1 MMIIYD
7 GIEDVR
13 GTHRNQPRIE
23 NSDDRPSGRM
33 RTVICKVE
41 KHAIGGKEKGARN
54 KNRDGGFF
62 HECAIGVRSEVLHAR
77 VIVITIVTIF
87 LARAQVTVNCAQITS
102 IHLFL
107 RLSPC
112 PETTLRARYT
122 SVFHLTDLTSIDAHL
137 IRMCR
142 TGPTSPHRGQLPSPD
157 LHRLRSRG
165 HLRIP
170 LMIRVAFPRRRSRR
184 TVEPGRLIQ
193 LRDVDGFHPQPFHPR
208 TGSRPFGHS
217 KAVDPRLVD
226 STDTQTCAE
235 RSGADT
241 IDLQR
246 LMGERNFR

>member
-1 MMIIYD
+1 MCN
-7 GIEDVR
+7 R
-13 GTHRNQPRIE
+13 G
-23 NSDDRPSGRM
+23 S
-33 RTVICKVE
+33 
-41 KHAIGGKEKGARN
+41 
-54 KNRDGGFF
+54 
-62 HECAIGVRSEVLHAR
+62 VRSAARARIIVL
-77 VIVITIVTIF
+77 TIVTVISCTRSSHRQ
-87 LARAQVTVNCAQITS
+87 LCTNHVHTS
-102 IHLFL
+102 
-107 RLSPC
+107 LSPSFLC
-112 PETTLRARYT
+112 PETTSRARYT
-122 SVFHLTDLTSIDAHL
+122 SVLHLTDLTSIDAHL